1 MMGNQMTSRK
11 TVHSRRHWAVLLI
24 SMACLVISGSGL
36 AQSESDRPE
45 PNDAFRWNSGWS
57 SHQVAAARA
66 PGDLGPLVPVRV
78 GISEMLIPDAYLSD
92 ISRRHGLNEGGVI
105 LDGLFPNFEPVNR
118 RNVAKFQDRSVNEVI
133 RVSISG
139 LERLQP
145 AQRLARLNV
154 HMNSFIE
161 SQKGYA
167 KQDDLNNVWVKTI
180 WGENAEDD
188 FHLLQTREEF
198 LIPHVMGRVNERPPS
213 FRWYAELA
221 SWDDFFYSSVNGFI
235 DRVIRCTNHLV
246 PDPTNEQLSRVCTP
260 SNPCGP
266 IRVPYCEHSIL
277 YNEKKLKVNI
287 RYRRVFYEHWIEIE
301 GAIKKMLG
309 ESFSLAAQRR
319 H

>member
-1 MMGNQMTSRK
+1 MTSRK

-24 SMACLVISGSGL
+24 SLACLGMSGAGF
-36 AQSESDRPE
+36 AQSQSDRPQSLSTI
-45 PNDAFRWNSGWS
+45 RWNSGWS

-92 ISRRHGLNEGGVI
+92 ISRRHGLNEGEVI

-161 SQKGYA
+161 FQTKYA
-167 KQDDLNNVWVKTI
+167 KQEDVGNVWLKSNWESNGGYYLSYLQI
-180 WGENAEDD
+180 REN
-188 FHLLQTREEF
+188 F
-198 LIPHVMGRVNERPPS
+198 LISHVMGRISERPPS
-213 FRWYAELA
+213 FGWYAELA
-221 SWDDFFYSSVNGFI
+221 NWDDFFYSSMNESI
-235 DRVIRCTNHLV
+235 DRVIKCTNHLV
-246 PDPTNEQLSRVCTP
+246 PDPSNEQLSRVCTQAR
-260 SNPCGP
+260 PCGLVL
-266 IRVPYCEHSIL
+266 VPYCEHNIL
-277 YNEKKLKVNI
+277 YDDKKVRVNI
-287 RYRRVFYEHWIEIE
+287 RYRRVFFEHWIDIE
-301 GAIKKMLG
+301 RAIEELLINSSK
-309 ESFSLAAQRR
+309 LAAQRR